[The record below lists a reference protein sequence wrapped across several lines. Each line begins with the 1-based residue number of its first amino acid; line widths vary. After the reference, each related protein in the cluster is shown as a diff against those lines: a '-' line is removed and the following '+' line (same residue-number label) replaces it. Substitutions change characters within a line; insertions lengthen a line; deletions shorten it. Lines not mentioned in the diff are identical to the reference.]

1 MLNEPISWIVYLTAP
16 STGKAVDKEDKL
28 DSKTLIAQAA
38 KKLEE
43 GDLALI
49 ILANENDE
57 TVLDHMLVKYND
69 VVIRYD
75 ADVIAKEVEQA
86 EKMEKEMAEAKE
98 EENA

>member
-1 MLNEPISWIVYLTAP
+1 
-16 STGKAVDKEDKL
+16 
-28 DSKTLIAQAA
+28 
-38 KKLEE
+38 
-43 GDLALI
+43 
-49 ILANENDE
+49 
-57 TVLDHMLVKYND
+57 MLVKYND